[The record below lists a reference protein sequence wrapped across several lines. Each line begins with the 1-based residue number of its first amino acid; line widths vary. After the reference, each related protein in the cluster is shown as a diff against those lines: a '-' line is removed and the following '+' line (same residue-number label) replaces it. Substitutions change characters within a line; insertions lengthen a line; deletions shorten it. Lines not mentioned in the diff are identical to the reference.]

1 MKKTTLTI
9 LVISVITILL
19 LSFNAEQDNP
29 VLDFL
34 DSLNSEQQEKVN
46 LSFDDMRRES
56 WHFLPGARVPRP
68 GIMLKDLNQEQ
79 RVKLNEMLQE
89 YLSATGYVKT
99 KKIIDLE
106 NVLAEIESRPEYR
119 DPEKYS
125 ISIYGNPRKDSL
137 WAWSFEGHH
146 LSLNFTILNGKI
158 AASPRFFGANPATIK
173 AGPRKGERTLHEE
186 EDLAYELLNGLSE
199 SQKQIAIFQNVSFLE
214 IVTSNASEVAPLQP
228 VGIKAEDLNPDQRNQ
243 LNGLIALYLSSLP
256 EKIAKERQ
264 AKIQKEEFDEIRFG
278 WAGGIEKSEAH
289 YYRIQG
295 KSFLIEFDNTQNDA
309 NHIHTVWRDFN
320 GDFGRD
326 LIKEHY
332 HNSNHHKHD

>member
-9 LVISVITILL
+9 LVISFITILL
-19 LSFNAEQDNP
+19 LSFNSEQDNP

-34 DSLNSEQQEKVN
+34 NSLDKEQLEKVN
-46 LSFDDMRRES
+46 LPFDNIFRES
-56 WHFLPGARVPRP
+56 WHFIPSTMTPRA
-68 GIMLKDLNQEQ
+68 GIKLKELNQEQ
-79 RVKLNEMLQE
+79 RERFYQMLQK
-89 YLSATGYVKT
+89 YLSATGYIKT
-99 KKIIDLE
+99 QKIIDLE
-106 NVLAEIESRPEYR
+106 NVLAEIDSNTNFR
-119 DPEKYS
+119 DPEKYH

-146 LSLNFTILNGKI
+146 LSLNFTILNNKI
-158 AASPRFFGANPATIK
+158 AASPRFFGASPATIK
-173 AGPRKGERTLHEE
+173 TGERKGERTLNEE

-199 SQKQIAIFQNVSFLE
+199 AQRQIAIFQNVSFLD
-214 IVTSNASEVAPLQP
+214 IVTSNASEVRPLNP
-228 VGIKAEDLNPDQRNQ
+228 VGIKAEELNPPQRNK
-243 LNGLIALYLSSLP
+243 LSDLITLYLSSLP

-264 AKIQKEEFDEIRFG
+264 DKIQKEEFDEIRFG
-278 WAGGIEKSEAH
+278 WAGGIEKNEAH

-295 KSFLIEFDNTQNDA
+295 KSFLIEFDNTLNNA

-332 HNSNHHKHD
+332 HISNHHKHD